1 MSKMGKTL
9 QSFSMLLA
17 LFWIQLLQVAKWPSL
32 RRWSIAWGNCS
43 WQFHIESRRNLC
55 WFCAALA
62 LPRNTVSQDAVAE
75 SAQHT
80 YAEAWTKW
88 DTLWPFSP
96 WPSATSVSTQD
107 GYKEYDSSWL
117 KQYFSILIYHNLSIL
132 DCQNLPFGRKHWP
145 GQRFQTN
152 TFDFA
157 KNEGPIRAILF
168 LTPEDPECPLAE
180 AFVSSCFV
188 GLLVPQSICSMLGQ
202 WHELL
207 SVPNIFRDLWR
218 EKAGRTCPSCMI
230 FLGALML
237 LQVWSMQPYYSN
249 YVN

>member
-9 QSFSMLLA
+9 QSFLMLLA
-17 LFWIQLLQVAKWPSL
+17 LFWIQLLQFAKWPSL

-117 KQYFSILIYHNLSIL
+117 KQYFSIFIYSW
-132 DCQNLPFGRKHWP
+132 LPKSAFWQKTLTRPKVSNQYLW
-145 GQRFQTN
+145 FC
-152 TFDFA
+152 
-157 KNEGPIRAILF
+157 KKWRAILF
-168 LTPEDPECPLAE
+168 LIPEDPEWA
-180 AFVSSCFV
+180 V
-188 GLLVPQSICSMLGQ
+188 
-202 WHELL
+202 H
-207 SVPNIFRDLWR
+207 
-218 EKAGRTCPSCMI
+218 
-230 FLGALML
+230 
-237 LQVWSMQPYYSN
+237 
-249 YVN
+249 